1 MIKMSDI
8 FKKYRRALVVVGRV
22 CSVILSLVLVL
33 FCNMF
38 QAIHEEN
45 FNFKAEFVKNLQK
58 PLTWVLAL
66 AISLAWVVIY
76 AVVFTTVKEKKI
88 LSEKALFEEFEI
100 KNKNRPN
107 NMREYLKQV
116 ENVKR
121 KKTAYY
127 DKMEAELSKVQTQLE
142 KIPPENGNSKK
153 ALKLKEKEQEII
165 RKSSSQYV
173 NEHLLSLSVKYNR
186 VSLEHFTF
194 AITSAKVTDKTE
206 SNEQR
211 KFFTKIF
218 VRVIT
223 GVLISISGV
232 GIVSSLKGVFEW
244 KDTGLWITLLLI
256 LVSILMQV
264 YCASVDADSIVDSE
278 IIAPTKTKIKIIDDS
293 LLWSEADLTNK
304 PFEKMINDYIENN
317 KPKVEEKK
325 PVKITLEQL
334 EYLEKHK
341 EEIAKAILQ
350 EKGENNE
357 DDKEKENQ

>member
-1 MIKMSDI
+1 MVKVSDL
-8 FKKYRRALVVVGRV
+8 FKKYRRALVVIGRIF
-22 CSVILSLVLVL
+22 SVILSLVLVL

-38 QAIHEEN
+38 QSLHEEN
-45 FNFKAEFVKNLQK
+45 FNFQVEFIKNLQR
-58 PLTWVLAL
+58 PLTWVLSL

-88 LSEKALFEEFEI
+88 ASEKALFEEFET

-107 NMREYLKQV
+107 NMRDYLKLV

-127 DKMEAELSKVQTQLE
+127 DKMENELSKIQAHIEKFPIEKEDCRKVQ
-142 KIPPENGNSKK
+142 
-153 ALKLKEKEQEII
+153 KLKKKEQEII
-165 RKSSSQYV
+165 RKSSPEYV
-173 NEHLLSLSVKYNR
+173 DEHLLSLSVKYNR

-206 SNEQR
+206 SNEQK
-211 KFFTKIF
+211 KFFRKIF
-218 VRVIT
+218 SRVIT

-256 LVSILMQV
+256 LVSIFMQV
-264 YCASVDADSIVDSE
+264 YCASVDADMIVDSE

-304 PFEKMINDYIENN
+304 PFEKMINDYIEKNRPSPT
-317 KPKVEEKK
+317 KPKA
-325 PVKITLEQL
+325 KITLEEL
-334 EYLEKHK
+334 KFLEKHK
-341 EEIAKAILQ
+341 QEIAEAIQ
-350 EKGENNE
+350 KEKGEE
-357 DDKEKENQ
+357 ENG